1 MESGLCCELRTLNDL
16 KVSNGL
22 NMQMNKP
29 GTKKQALW
37 SAVSL
42 VFLVLAWTG
51 AAAIE
56 SDEVRRFEDVFVVSA
71 DAPDRSRIEVNW
83 DIEPE
88 YFLYNNRFLQ
98 FSVETAGVE
107 TGKPQ
112 IPRGEVSYDDLL
124 GEEVEKY
131 HGRLTVT
138 LPLLRVEPNI
148 DGLRLKVRSQ
158 GCLEGVLC
166 YPPTEQVLLVGLP
179 PAAPAL
185 PADAQ
190 PEPESSPLNPQSG
203 APAANLDI
211 DAMVGRPEEGP
222 LAGLGGS
229 GSGDAALSAESAFLY
244 EAIGF
249 DTDTVLVRMTAQPG
263 YYLYR
268 DKFAFRVA
276 DDSGFSVREVSL
288 PDGEVRDDPEF
299 GPVPVIVG
307 QVEIPLRMNRP
318 AGPATTISLEA
329 KFQGCRD
336 GDICY
341 PPMSRIVSLEMP
353 ASASAFGSNGAGPN
367 QSAGS
372 APVSEQ
378 DRLARLLT
386 ENAGK
391 AIIAFFLAGIL
402 LAFTPCVFPML
413 PILSGIIA
421 GQGERLTAVRAFW
434 LSLVYVLAMAV
445 TYTVAGM
452 LAGLFGQNLQA
463 VFQNPWILGAF
474 VLIFIVLALSMFGFF
489 ELQLPSSL
497 QTRLADASNQRKG
510 GNLWGVAVMGFL
522 SALIVGPCVAPP
534 LMAALIVIGTS
545 GDAALGGSA
554 LFALSLGMGVPLI
567 LFGVSA
573 GKLLPKAGAWMEAV
587 KAVFGVGL
595 LGLAIWILERLLP
608 GGVIMVLW
616 GVLAVAC
623 GVYLGA
629 LEPLGESHSRWRR
642 LWKALGLVLLLAGIL
657 ELVGAAAGGDYWL
670 RPLESL
676 RPKYQHG
683 GERATFQH
691 IKSLEDLHA
700 ELGKAGAQSKGA
712 MLDFYADWCVECLR
726 MERNTF
732 HEPEVQALMSQL
744 RPLQADVTAN
754 DTTDQELLR
763 EFGIIGPPAILFFDR
778 NGQEMEAWRLVGYF
792 PPDEFAAHL
801 TSVLTAQ

>member
-1 MESGLCCELRTLNDL
+1 VEL
-16 KVSNGL
+16 
-22 NMQMNKP
+22 
-29 GTKKQALW
+29 
-37 SAVSL
+37 
-42 VFLVLAWTG
+42 
-51 AAAIE
+51 
-56 SDEVRRFEDVFVVSA
+56 
-71 DAPDRSRIEVNW
+71 
-83 DIEPE
+83 
-88 YFLYNNRFLQ
+88 
-98 FSVETAGVE
+98 
-107 TGKPQ
+107 GKPQ

-138 LPLLRVEPNI
+138 LPLLRVDPNI

-166 YPPTEQVLLVGLP
+166 YPPTEQVVLVGLP
-179 PAAPAL
+179 PAAPASSD
-185 PADAQ
+185 DAG
-190 PEPESSPLNPQSG
+190 PEDAILS
-203 APAANLDI
+203 APAAAPAAGLDI
-211 DAMVGRPEEGP
+211 DALVGGLGKEP
-222 LAGLGGS
+222 LANLGGS
-229 GSGDAALSAESAFLY
+229 GSADPALAADDAFIY

-249 DTDTVLVRMTAQPG
+249 NADTALVRITALPG

-276 DDSGFSVREVSL
+276 DGSDFSVREVSL

-299 GPVPVIVG
+299 GQVAVIVG
-307 QVEIPLRMNRP
+307 QVEIPVRMNRP

-341 PPMSRIVSLEMP
+341 PPMSRIVSLQMP
-353 ASASAFGSNGAGPN
+353 ASATAFGAATTDRSDAKT
-367 QSAGS
+367 A

-391 AIIAFFLAGIL
+391 AIIAFFIAGIL

-413 PILSGIIA
+413 PILSGIIV
-421 GQGERLTAVRAFW
+421 GQGERLTTGRAFW
-434 LSLVYVLAMAV
+434 LSLIYVLAMAV
-445 TYTVAGM
+445 TYTAAGI

-463 VFQNPWILGAF
+463 VFQNPWILGVF
-474 VLIFIVLALSMFGFF
+474 VLIFVVLALSMFGFF
-489 ELQLPSSL
+489 ELQLPASL
-497 QTRLADASNQRKG
+497 QTRLAAASNQQKS

-567 LFGVSA
+567 LFGISA
-573 GKLLPKAGAWMEAV
+573 GKLVPKAGAWMNAV
-587 KAVFGVGL
+587 KAIFGVGL
-595 LGLAIWILERLLP
+595 LALAIWLLERLLP
-608 GGVIMVLW
+608 GGVIMLLW
-616 GVLAVAC
+616 GALAIAC

-629 LEPLGESHSRWRR
+629 LEPLDAGRSSWWR
-642 LWKALGLVLLLAGIL
+642 LWKALGLVLLLVGGL

-670 RPLESL
+670 RPLDSL
-676 RPKYQHG
+676 RPQIQHG
-683 GERATFQH
+683 RERATFQR
-691 IKSLEDLHA
+691 IKSLDDLHA
-700 ELGKAGAQSKGA
+700 ALSEAGSQSKGA

-732 HEPEVQALMSQL
+732 HQPEVQALMSQL
-744 RPLQADVTAN
+744 QPLQADVTAN
-754 DTTDQELLR
+754 DAVDQELLR

-792 PPDEFAAHL
+792 PPDEFADHL